1 MGFRTADILTV
12 LFHHFFFN
20 LRNLYL
26 FDIYVLSSLVFP
38 GLTFGA
44 PLDKNIEI
52 VLFISLWAYITIFKV
67 KKQDKDYKHRDLND
81 YKARAWRLF
90 IIEIVYT
97 TISMILFAG
106 WMMSQRI
113 KFIHVRYQSTIS
125 Q

>member
-1 MGFRTADILTV
+1 MG
-12 LFHHFFFN
+12 
-20 LRNLYL
+20 LYN
-26 FDIYVLSSLVFP
+26 D
-38 GLTFGA
+38 
-44 PLDKNIEI
+44 
-52 VLFISLWAYITIFKV
+52 FKV
-67 KKQDKDYKHRDLND
+67 KKQDNDYKHRDLYD
-81 YKARAWRLF
+81 YKARAMRLF